1 MRRSTDSH
9 SRDCEVDKGFRFDC
23 SDDPNTNSVAVL
35 IVHESLTVQY
45 KKEIEEE
52 QHVLSELRSDES
64 SSSEEKREEIERHE
78 VRSDERNER

>member
-1 MRRSTDSH
+1 M
-9 SRDCEVDKGFRFDC
+9 
-23 SDDPNTNSVAVL
+23 
-35 IVHESLTVQY
+35 QY

-78 VRSDERNER
+78 VRLEGRNER